1 MKIRTIHGNV
11 FELTTGLGP
20 LQPTLYTREKSFKVA
35 IGLSVPFGAFG
46 LFYVLTPGLTL
57 LLLAGVA
64 AMAALSTVGWF
75 LVGWASTVVACAIYS
90 PIAVGQFNEKLTAI
104 KAEETNRI
112 LLRDGL
118 R

>member
-1 MKIRTIHGNV
+1 MKITTINGNEI
-11 FELTTGLGP
+11 ELGSGMGP
-20 LQPTLYTREKSFKVA
+20 LQPTVYTGAKSLKVA
-35 IGLSVPFGAFG
+35 IGLSVLFGPFG
-46 LFYVLTPGLTL
+46 LFYVLSPGLTVL
-57 LLLAGVA
+57 ILGGVA
-64 AMAALSTVGWF
+64 AMAAMSTVGWF
-75 LVGWASTVVACAIYS
+75 LAGWAFTLVACAIYS